1 MLADLRFVFDTN
13 VLVSALLL
21 KTSVPRQAFDRAR
34 AHGRF
39 MISWP
44 TLAELHEVLSRPR
57 FDKYVYEDERLQFLA
72 AFVRDAVLVEIVE
85 MVTDCRDPKDN
96 KFLEVAVNGHA
107 TVLVSGD
114 DDLLTLHPFRG
125 IPVLTPQAFL
135 HFPM

>member
-1 MLADLRFVFDTN
+1 
-13 VLVSALLL
+13 
-21 KTSVPRQAFDRAR
+21 
-34 AHGRF
+34 

-114 DDLLTLHPFRG
+114 DDLLALHPFRG

>member
-21 KTSVPRQAFDRAR
+21 KTSVPRQAFGRAR

-114 DDLLTLHPFRG
+114 DDLLALHPFRG
-125 IPVLTPQAFL
+125 LPVLTPQAFL